1 MPDEKIPAGKALR
14 VPCPKCKTPIEI
26 NDKAFSPAGE
36 VPAGGAELPEIEE
49 SAPPPS
55 PQEDA
60 YPLDMVEEGVHA
72 ALLCVS
78 DPSRAAILERILVE
92 MDFRVFRGANV
103 SSAVSKI
110 HHNAYSLVVLDESF
124 DGGSPTQN
132 LVLGHIQLLPMDM
145 RRQLFVCL
153 LSEGLQTLDQL
164 AAFRMGVDMVLNLK
178 DLSKTRIILNRTMKE
193 HFVLYRIY
201 KDELNRRA

>member
-1 MPDEKIPAGKALR
+1 MPDEKIPAGKVLR

-26 NDKAFSPAGE
+26 NDKAPSPE
-36 VPAGGAELPEIEE
+36 EELQVGGAELPRTEE
-49 SAPPPS
+49 ASAPPS
-55 PQEDA
+55 PREEA

-78 DPSRAAILERILVE
+78 DPSRSATLERILEE

-164 AAFRMGVDMVLNLK
+164 AAFRLGVDMVLNLK
-178 DLSKTRIILNRTMKE
+178 DLSKARIILTRTMKE